1 MKYKNKPESKDLS
14 SINNL
19 SKKQELTYVINL
31 DEYKS
36 LWTHWIALFVNGENV
51 TYFDGFGVEDI
62 PKGIKRFIG
71 KKYNNMYL
79 QNTTTA

>member
-1 MKYKNKPESKDLS
+1 MNS
-14 SINNL
+14 
-19 SKKQELTYVINL
+19 
-31 DEYKS
+31 
-36 LWTHWIALFVNGENV
+36 ENV